1 MPDHPIELPIP
12 GRAGVF
18 LLAGLQLAAT
28 PVAGCAL
35 CRPAV
40 HAQVYNGDF
49 PLLLL
54 AVFFPI
60 AAVLALGLAVHHWD
74 GLARCIRIGRE
85 AFRWK
90 GP

>member
-1 MPDHPIELPIP
+1 MPADSKAFPIP
-12 GRAGVF
+12 VRTVLF
-18 LLAGLQLAAT
+18 LLAGLQLAGT

-49 PLLLL
+49 PLNLM
-54 AVFFPI
+54 AMFFPI
-60 AAVLALGLAVHHWD
+60 ATVLALGLAVLNWERM
-74 GLARCIRIGRE
+74 ARAIRKGKE

-90 GP
+90 RT